1 MFRPEPVM
9 ATRRLSIRNLYLNRR
24 RCAFLAGHPDEPNAH
39 EGAPFAFQFGYIIA
53 VVQVR
58 IRAGGVHFYVNH
70 DHLPRQARD
79 SYAGD
84 TKRLGTKR
92 LTGLNFEFRISRVP
106 KTGV

>member
-58 IRAGGVHFYVNH
+58 IRVCVCVCGG
-70 DHLPRQARD
+70 
-79 SYAGD
+79 GGG
-84 TKRLGTKR
+84 GT
-92 LTGLNFEFRISRVP
+92 FM
-106 KTGV
+106 